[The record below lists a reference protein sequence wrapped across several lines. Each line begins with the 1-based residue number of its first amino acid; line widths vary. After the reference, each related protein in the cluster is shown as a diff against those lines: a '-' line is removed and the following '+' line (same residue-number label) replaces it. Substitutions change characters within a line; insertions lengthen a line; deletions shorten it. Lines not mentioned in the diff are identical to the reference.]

1 VRFVDTN
8 VLLYAVST
16 HTGEAQKAAA
26 ARTLLESTDLALSV
40 QVLQEFYA
48 QATRTS
54 RPHPLSH
61 EQASM
66 LIEAWLPFPVQDNT
80 VEIMQ
85 AAATTAQTCR
95 LS

>member
-1 VRFVDTN
+1 
-8 VLLYAVST
+8 
-16 HTGEAQKAAA
+16 
-26 ARTLLESTDLALSV
+26 
-40 QVLQEFYA
+40 
-48 QATRTS
+48 
-54 RPHPLSH
+54 
-61 EQASM
+61 M